1 MSTTTGHDLINRAD
15 QLARE
20 LSRFQLPVETELWE
34 SFDTTAYRLMRE
46 LIGPGRDD
54 AGAST
59 RRRATLLQVIHAYPT
74 PLRPPLDA
82 DFSVTEATRF
92 VTVSREV
99 LIRRIREGEVPTHVV
114 GGQPRIDAADL
125 DARTDITPTDPA
137 DPHPLAR
144 LSTTLG
150 VLADMVNQERRHP
163 GTVDGLSDDAVRD
176 AAARVMTWLA
186 VAGRYTLRHGP
197 IENGDRPLAV
207 AQYADRSIDA
217 LGGTARSM
225 AGLDALAARVP
236 TLGSG
241 LSEQLDSRL
250 HRWASAARE
259 ELQRT
264 IPATQV
270 MANIASIGT
279 LMMASTHRLHTLS
292 PSTPAEALVAMTSDL
307 RGAADALKEAEAT
320 WKRVTTLQP
329 QGRAFGAASFELFD
343 TLRKVLAV
351 PAEPEKRRAR
361 ARPRPVNSARSS
373 EARATSRDSSSR
385 ATTQPGPASTA
396 NSCSRPL
403 EAWTTRPSTCS
414 PAPAAATSLLP
425 PTRPTT
431 CWSPSNARHP
441 SPQSSQLTWLPS
453 KRLTHPW
460 QFVGKNGVHQLPKVA
475 RLPELAI
482 EAERPT
488 NPPAL
493 VEKRGEMT
501 STSEAPNPA
510 SSQVRRHSRARM
522 GNDANLIG

>member
-1 MSTTTGHDLINRAD
+1 MSTTTGQDLIDRAD

-20 LSRFQLPVETELWE
+20 LSRFRLPVETKLWE

-54 AGAST
+54 AGSST
-59 RRRATLLQVIHAYPT
+59 HRRATLLQVIHAYPT

-92 VTVSREV
+92 LTFSRKD

-150 VLADMVNQERRHP
+150 VLADMVNHERRHP

-217 LGGTARSM
+217 LGGTARSI

-241 LSEQLDSRL
+241 LSEQLDSSL
-250 HRWASAARE
+250 HRWAAAARQ

-270 MANIASIGT
+270 MANIASVGT

-343 TLRKVLAV
+343 TLRKVVAV
-351 PAEPEKRRAR
+351 PAEPAKQHALGLGTDQSIPSLERGMRDLATFVEQSHDATRACL
-361 ARPRPVNSARSS
+361 NS
-373 EARATSRDSSSR
+373 E
-385 ATTQPGPASTA
+385 
-396 NSCSRPL
+396 L
-403 EAWTTRPSTCS
+403 LF
-414 PAPAAATSLLP
+414 APARCLD
-425 PTRPTT
+425 
-431 CWSPSNARHP
+431 
-441 SPQSSQLTWLPS
+441 QS
-453 KRLTHPW
+453 
-460 QFVGKNGVHQLPKVA
+460 
-475 RLPELAI
+475 
-482 EAERPT
+482 AEH
-488 NPPAL
+488 L
-493 VEKRGEMT
+493 
-501 STSEAPNPA
+501 
-510 SSQVRRHSRARM
+510 QSRAR
-522 GNDANLIG
+522 GGYLPVAPDAANYLLESIQRAASLTAALSVDLVAVETAHASLAVRR

>member
-82 DFSVTEATRF
+82 NFSVTEATRF
-92 VTVSREV
+92 LTVSREV
-99 LIRRIREGEVPTHVV
+99 LIRRIRAGEVPSHVV
-114 GGQPRIDAADL
+114 GGQPRIDAANL
-125 DARTDITPTDPA
+125 DARTDITPTDPTN
-137 DPHPLAR
+137 PHPLAR

-225 AGLDALAARVP
+225 AGLDALTARVP

-279 LMMASTHRLHTLS
+279 LMMATTHRLHTLS

-307 RGAADALKEAEAT
+307 RGAADALKESETT

-329 QGRAFGAASFELFD
+329 QSRAFGATSFELFD
-343 TLRKVLAV
+343 TLRKVVAV
-351 PAEPEKRRAR
+351 PAEQEKQRALGLDTDESIPSLDRGMRDLARFVEQSHDATR
-361 ARPRPVNSARSS
+361 ACLNS
-373 EARATSRDSSSR
+373 E
-385 ATTQPGPASTA
+385 
-396 NSCSRPL
+396 L
-403 EAWTTRPSTCS
+403 LF
-414 PAPAAATSLLP
+414 APARGLDHSPEHLQSRNRGGYLPVPPDAANHLLGPIERAASLTADL
-425 PTRPTT
+425 
-431 CWSPSNARHP
+431 S
-441 SPQSSQLTWLPS
+441 
-453 KRLTHPW
+453 
-460 QFVGKNGVHQLPKVA
+460 VDMVA
-475 RLPELAI
+475 VETAHASLA
-482 EAERPT
+482 
-488 NPPAL
+488 
-493 VEKRGEMT
+493 
-501 STSEAPNPA
+501 
-510 SSQVRRHSRARM
+510 VRR
-522 GNDANLIG
+522 

>member
-1 MSTTTGHDLINRAD
+1 MSTTTGRDLITRAD

-20 LSRFQLPVETELWE
+20 LSRFQLPVETDLWE

-54 AGAST
+54 AGTST
-59 RRRATLLQVIHAYPT
+59 RSRATLLHVIHAYPT

-92 VTVSREV
+92 LTVSREV
-99 LIRRIREGEVPTHVV
+99 LIRRIRAGEVPTHVV
-114 GGQPRIDAADL
+114 SGQPRIDAANL

-163 GTVDGLSDDAVRD
+163 GTIDGLSDDAVRD
-176 AAARVMTWLA
+176 AAARVMAWLA

-320 WKRVTTLQP
+320 WKRVTTLQT
-329 QGRAFGAASFELFD
+329 QGRALGAASFELFD
-343 TLRKVLAV
+343 TLRKIVVV
-351 PAEPEKRRAR
+351 PAEPEKQRALGLDIDQSIPSLERGTRDLATFVEQSHDATR
-361 ARPRPVNSARSS
+361 ACLNS
-373 EARATSRDSSSR
+373 ELLF
-385 ATTQPGPASTA
+385 GPARCLDHS
-396 NSCSRPL
+396 
-403 EAWTTRPSTCS
+403 
-414 PAPAAATSLLP
+414 
-425 PTRPTT
+425 
-431 CWSPSNARHP
+431 
-441 SPQSSQLTWLPS
+441 
-453 KRLTHPW
+453 
-460 QFVGKNGVHQLPKVA
+460 
-475 RLPELAI
+475 
-482 EAERPT
+482 AEH
-488 NPPAL
+488 L
-493 VEKRGEMT
+493 
-501 STSEAPNPA
+501 
-510 SSQVRRHSRARM
+510 QSRAR
-522 GNDANLIG
+522 GGYLPVAPDAANHLLESIQRAASLTAVLSVDLVAVETAHASLAVRR